1 MNTKKFCNSNW
12 NFIFFFWEIQLKLL
26 TWNFANT
33 NIVLTHK
40 NDIIRSN
47 AAHCLPRRSYR
58 HKASFQ
64 RLTATN
70 NVPIKPQD
78 KNHQIKQHVPF
89 ITNNIINLEIS
100 IFVAQKALLLM
111 DRSPTS
117 QVMMS
122 LSFLSCSIL

>member
-1 MNTKKFCNSNW
+1 MNTKKFCNSNRNFFFLEKYNW
-12 NFIFFFWEIQLKLL
+12 NFWHVILPII
-26 TWNFANT
+26 
-33 NIVLTHK
+33 NILLTHK

-111 DRSPTS
+111 DRSPIS